1 MKFNLK
7 KYRISL
13 FALIVIASIA
23 GCKKY
28 LVEDDRSNF
37 TQSNY
42 FTSATQA
49 RAFVNGI
56 YGGYL
61 NNINY
66 GLYFFLNG
74 DAYGEAPFITLELFA
89 GHATSLGQSV
99 NNNNVIFERTDP
111 TNPGFET
118 VWKSCYTS
126 IEECNIALNRI
137 PAISMDD
144 ATKKSL
150 LGEVYFLRAF
160 YYYYLVRLYG
170 DVPLITTPVDINS
183 PLLYPARTAK
193 DQVYTQVVNDLL
205 AAEQSGLPAT
215 DQTGRTSM
223 GAVHTLLSSVYLT
236 MAGYPLQKTENY
248 SKAADEAKQVLP
260 LYTLFDNYLY
270 LHDNGHKNQ
279 GELIF
284 QSQYDVKVAT
294 NSLPQLTVP
303 FNLPV
308 GAYGDHL
315 GAMIPTND
323 FFNSYEAGDKRTQE
337 QQFYFSKYP
346 NSGNL
351 KDTIIFGEHC
361 LFKYFHLESSVTGT
375 ANSGKCD
382 ENYTFLRLPEAL
394 LTYAEATNE
403 VSGPTADAYAA
414 VNQIRTRA
422 NLKPLNGLSQDQFR
436 QAIWKERYH
445 ELAYEG
451 KAYFDIQRTHQI
463 YDVKNNTFGPAT
475 STPNEQGVTMKD
487 QYYLWPIPQREI
499 ATNNKLTQNTGW

>member
-7 KYRISL
+7 KYRTIL
-13 FALIVIASIA
+13 MALIAIASVS

-28 LVEDDRSNF
+28 LDEPNKSNF
-37 TQSNY
+37 TQQNY
-42 FTSATQA
+42 FASASQA

-56 YGGYL
+56 YGNNL
-61 NNINY
+61 NNQNY
-66 GLYFFLNG
+66 GTYLFMNG

-118 VWKSCYTS
+118 VWKSCYTA
-126 IEECNIALNRI
+126 IAECNIALSRI

-144 ATKKSL
+144 ATKNRL

-160 YYYYLVRLYG
+160 YYYHLVRLYG
-170 DVPLITTPVDINS
+170 DVPLITAPVDLS
-183 PLLYPARTAK
+183 SSLLYPARTPK
-193 DQVYTQVVNDLL
+193 EQVYDQVVNDLL
-205 AAEQSGLPAT
+205 AAEKSGLPNTNGMLA
-215 DQTGRTSM
+215 SM

-248 SKAADEAKQVLP
+248 AKAAAEAQQVLP
-260 LYTLFDNYLY
+260 LYTLFTDYAF
-270 LHDNGHKNQ
+270 LHDNAHKNQ

-284 QSQYDVKVAT
+284 QAQYDVKIAT
-294 NSLPQLTVP
+294 NAITQLTVP

-315 GAMIPTND
+315 GAMIPTD
-323 FFNSYEAGDKRTQE
+323 AFFNSYEAGDKRTEE

-346 NSGNL
+346 ASDDPN
-351 KDTIIFGEHC
+351 TIINFGEHC
-361 LFKYFHLESSVTGT
+361 LYKYFHVESSVSGT

-382 ENYTFLRLPEAL
+382 ENWTFLRLPEAM
-394 LTYAEATNE
+394 LTYAEASNE
-403 VSGPTADAYAA
+403 VNGPTADAYAV

-422 NLKPLNGLSQDQFR
+422 NLQPLSGLTKDQFR
-436 QAIWKERYH
+436 IAIWKERYH
-445 ELAYEG
+445 ELAFED
-451 KAYFDIQRTHQI
+451 KSYFDIQRTHQI

-475 STPNEQGVTMKD
+475 STANEQGVTMKE
-487 QYYLWPIPQREI
+487 QYFLWPIPQREI